1 MSRRNRNE
9 QTGGEAKAAAVG
21 VDTEA
26 TTSAAVKAGGKTG
39 TKKKKKKKNKKRH
52 PIRNFFLVI
61 LCLMLIVFTAGC
73 VVLYKIVS
81 DAPPIDTSK
90 MYELLSET
98 TTIYD
103 DDGNEIDSVYSGSNR
118 ENASIADIPKHTQD
132 AIIALE
138 DKTFREHSGFN
149 VIRILGAI
157 YESVFGGGR
166 ISGTSTI
173 TQQLARNLYL
183 QETRFDY
190 DFKRKII
197 EAYYTMQMEKELS
210 KDEILE
216 AYLNTIYF
224 GYNSYGIQTA
234 AQSYFSKD
242 VSQLTIAE
250 SAALAALPQ
259 LPAEYELVRY
269 MEGVPGEEYADV
281 LLKKTDNG
289 FYIMNDESKGR
300 REICLTFMH
309 EQGYITDAEYEEAM
323 ATPLSAMLNPSYEVY
338 NSNAAYFADYV
349 ISEVIGDL
357 MNDKGMDYDTA
368 WRTVYQ
374 GGLKIYST
382 LDMQAQTVI
391 INEFKDSSN
400 YPGVRA
406 NFNGN
411 GDIIGEYGNVVLYD
425 YSRFF
430 HDGRTFAIH
439 TAGVKKLDDGSVW
452 FEDGGFFHIYDTT
465 VGGQTEYS
473 LEFPSFY
480 IYDNGTYYSI
490 SGGYINI
497 PAKYKSRDS
506 EGNLIVSADF
516 FKEEGNEEFFIFD
529 ENGRLI
535 IPPSSYTLNSR
546 VIQPQA
552 AMTIIENSTGH
563 IKAMVGGRSTTG
575 RMIYNRAIS
584 PRQPGSSIKPLGVY
598 SAALQQSAEE
608 YAAGQTHVFTDYK
621 IDKQGKDLYGD
632 YLTAGS
638 IVIDEKT
645 TINGEVWPKNF
656 GGSYSG
662 PQTLHSAMV
671 NSLNTCAVKIWM
683 QVGPDYSLNN
693 VKKFG
698 ITTLVDSGDVSDVN
712 AAALALGGMTYGV
725 TSLEMASAYTVFP
738 NNGVRYETSSYVKVL
753 DRHDQVLLED
763 NPEVYQVLDPGVAWI
778 MANMMYDVIYG
789 YGTAPEA
796 YIPDTWAG
804 GKTGTTQN
812 YYDAWFDG
820 FTGTY
825 TAALWIG
832 NDYGMELTRTSE
844 AAVQLWGII
853 ARQIDGFYG
862 GHQPDRPANVVRY
875 GSEYYIDGTQTGTK
889 NLKDLMVKAVI
900 CKETGCLATPSCKDT
915 EEKEFINYGE
925 AAKDVPKYYCYLHNP
940 DVSQYPVE
948 PGKDVPPQYVT
959 VPSLIGY
966 NVDEATSVLA
976 ALGLNISV
984 NYVETSDTAP
994 GLIISQTPG
1003 SGHEIEQGSTV
1014 VVNVATEPP
1023 ESTVTVPY
1031 LIGMGVDEATS
1042 TLSSVGLYISVN
1054 YVETDSA
1061 SPGTVIAQ
1069 NPEGG
1074 TEAPVGSTIF
1084 VDVATEI
1091 SGGGEDPGDGGDGG
1105 EGGEGSGMP
1114 AFTPSR
1120 HVNPFLKQKA
1130 VRASRLQS

>member
-9 QTGGEAKAAAVG
+9 QISGDKAVTEAAVS
-21 VDTEA
+21 VDTE
-26 TTSAAVKAGGKTG
+26 TTAAAGGRRTA
-39 TKKKKKKKNKKRH
+39 KKKKSKKRKKRH
-52 PIRNFFLVI
+52 IFRNIVLVLI
-61 LCLMLIVFTAGC
+61 CLILIVFTAGC
-73 VVLYKIVS
+73 AMLYKIVS
-81 DAPPIDTSK
+81 DAPPIDTSR

-103 DDGNEIDSVYSGSNR
+103 DQGNEIDSVYSGSNR
-118 ENASIADIPKHTQD
+118 ENASIADIPIHTQD

-149 VIRILGAI
+149 IIRILGAI

-216 AYLNTIYF
+216 AYLNTIYY

-234 AQSYFSKD
+234 SQSYFSKD

-259 LPAEYELVRY
+259 VPSEYELVKY
-269 MEGVPGEEYADV
+269 MEGVPGEEYKDV
-281 LLKKTDNG
+281 LLKTTDHG
-289 FYIMNDESKGR
+289 FYIMNDESRGR
-300 REICLTFMH
+300 RETCLALMF
-309 EQGYITDAEYEEAM
+309 EQGYITQAEYDEAM
-323 ATPLSAMLNPSYEVY
+323 ATPLSEMLNPSYEVY
-338 NSNAAYFADYV
+338 NTNAAYFADYV
-349 ISEVIGDL
+349 IEEVIEDL
-357 MNDKGMDYDTA
+357 MADKGMDYDTA

-382 LDMQAQTVI
+382 LDMAAQTTI
-391 INEFKDSSN
+391 IREFQDPSN
-400 YPGVRA
+400 YPGVTA
-406 NFNGN
+406 NYNGN

-425 YSRFF
+425 YDRFF
-430 HDGRTFAIH
+430 PDGTTFRIR
-439 TAGVKKLDDGSVW
+439 TAGVKKLEDGSVW

-465 VGGQTEYS
+465 VGGETEYS

-480 IYDNGTYYSI
+480 IYRDGTYYSI
-490 SGGYINI
+490 SGGYINV
-497 PAKYKSRDS
+497 PAQYKKRDA
-506 EGNLIVSADF
+506 EGNLVVSAEF
-516 FKEEGNEEFFIFD
+516 FQQEGNENFFSFD
-529 ENGRLI
+529 ADGRFY
-535 IPPSSYTLNSR
+535 IPPTSYTLNSR
-546 VIQPQA
+546 VVQPQA

-575 RMIYNRAIS
+575 RMIYNRATS

-608 YAAGQTHVFTDYK
+608 CAAGQKHVFTDFK

-645 TINGEVWPKNF
+645 TINGEVWPRNF
-656 GGSYSG
+656 GGGYSG
-662 PQTLHSAMV
+662 PHTLHSAMV

-683 QVGPDYSLNN
+683 QVGADYSMNN

-698 ITTLVDSGDVSDVN
+698 ITTVVESGDVNDMN

-725 TSLEMASAYTVFP
+725 TTLEMASAYTVFP
-738 NNGVRYETSSYVKVL
+738 NNGVRYETSSYTRVL
-753 DRHDQVLLED
+753 DRNDQVLLED

-796 YIPDTWAG
+796 YIPNTWAG

-832 NDYGMELTRTSE
+832 NDYGMELTKTSE
-844 AAVQLWGII
+844 AAVQLWGTI

-862 GHQPDRPANVVRY
+862 GVQPDRPANVVRY
-875 GSEYYIDGTQTGTK
+875 GSEYYIDGTQTGIK
-889 NLKDLMVKAVI
+889 SLKDLTQKLNL
-900 CKETGCLATPSCKDT
+900 CKDSGYLATPLCENV
-915 EEKEFINYGE
+915 EEKEFVNYGE
-925 AAKDVPKYYCYLHNP
+925 SAKDIPKYYCPLHNP
-940 DVSQYPVE
+940 DPEKYPVE
-948 PGKDVPPQYVT
+948 PGQTVVPQPKKVT
-959 VPSLIGY
+959 VPNVIG
-966 NVDEATSVLA
+966 NTESEASSILSGA
-976 ALGLNISV
+976 GLNVSIR
-984 NYVETSDTAP
+984 YVETEEYA
-994 GLIISQTPG
+994 
-1003 SGHEIEQGSTV
+1003 SGTVIDQSPAGGTSVDEGSTV
-1014 VVNVATEPP
+1014 NLDVATAP
-1023 ESTVTVPY
+1023 TYITVPNV
-1031 LIGMGVDEATS
+1031 IGYSEGEAS
-1042 TLSSVGLYISVN
+1042 AAISNAGLYMEAN
-1054 YVETDSA
+1054 YVETDA
-1061 SPGTVIAQ
+1061 YTAGTVIAQ

-1074 TEAPVGSTIF
+1074 SSVTSGTVVY
-1084 VDVATEI
+1084 VDVAVAPQ
-1091 SGGGEDPGDGGDGG
+1091 GGGGDEPDPDNPGGV
-1105 EGGEGSGMP
+1105 SP
-1114 AFTPSR
+1114 FNPSR
-1120 HVNPFLKQKA
+1120 HVTPWVKQRG
-1130 VRASRLQS
+1130 VRLSRMQH

>member
-9 QTGGEAKAAAVG
+9 QISGEAAAAAVS
-21 VDTEA
+21 VDTE
-26 TTSAAVKAGGKTG
+26 TTTAGGGRRNSRKNG
-39 TKKKKKKKNKKRH
+39 KKRKKRH
-52 PIRNFFLVI
+52 IVRNIFLVF
-61 LCLMLIVFTAGC
+61 LCLILIIFTAGC
-73 VVLYKIVS
+73 ALLYKIVS
-81 DAPPIDTSK
+81 DAPPIDTSR

-103 DDGNEIDSVYSGSNR
+103 DQGNEIDSVYSGSNR
-118 ENASIADIPKHTQD
+118 ENASIAEIPVHTQN

-138 DKTFREHSGFN
+138 DKTFREHNGFN

-216 AYLNTIYF
+216 AYLNTIYY

-234 AQSYFSKD
+234 SQSYFSKN
-242 VSQLTIAE
+242 VSELTIAE

-259 LPAEYELVRY
+259 VPSEYELVKY
-269 MEGVPGEEYADV
+269 MEGVPGEEYKDV
-281 LLKKTDNG
+281 LLKQTDSG
-289 FYIMNDESKGR
+289 FYIMNDASKDR
-300 REICLTFMH
+300 RETCLGLML
-309 EQGYITDAEYEEAM
+309 EQGYITQEEYDQAM
-323 ATPLSAMLNPSYEVY
+323 ATTLAQMLNPSYEVY

-349 ISEVIGDL
+349 IEEVIEDL
-357 MNDKGMDYDTA
+357 VAEKGLDYDTA

-382 LDMQAQTVI
+382 LDMSAQTTI

-406 NFNGN
+406 NFNSN

-425 YSRFF
+425 FSRFF
-430 HDGRTFAIH
+430 QDGRTFSIK
-439 TAGVKKLDDGSVW
+439 TAGAKQLDDGSIW
-452 FEDGGFFHIYDTT
+452 FENGGFFHIYDTT
-465 VGGQTEYS
+465 VGGETEYS

-490 SGGYINI
+490 SGGYVNV
-497 PAKYKSRDS
+497 PAKYKTRDS
-506 EGNLIVSADF
+506 DGNLIVSGEF
-516 FKEEGNEEFFIFD
+516 FKEEGNENFMYFD
-529 ENGRLI
+529 DIGRLI
-535 IPPSSYTLNSR
+535 IPPSSYTMNSR

-608 YAAGQTHVFTDYK
+608 CAAGQTHVFTDFK

-638 IVIDEKT
+638 IVVDEKT
-645 TINGEVWPKNF
+645 TINGEVWPRNF
-656 GGSYSG
+656 SFTYSG

-671 NSLNTCAVKIWM
+671 NSLNTCAVKVWM
-683 QVGPDYSLNN
+683 QVGADYSANN

-698 ITTLVDSGDVSDVN
+698 ITTLVEDGDVNDLN
-712 AAALALGGMTYGV
+712 PAALALGGMTYGV
-725 TSLEMASAYTVFP
+725 TTLEMASAYTVFP
-738 NNGVRYETSSYVKVL
+738 NNGVRYETSSYTRVL
-753 DRHDQVLLED
+753 DRNDQVILED

-778 MANMMYDVIYG
+778 MGNMMYDVIYG

-796 YIPDTWAG
+796 YIPNTWAG

-832 NDYGMELTRTSE
+832 NDYGMELTQTSE
-844 AAVQLWGII
+844 AAVRLWGTI

-862 GHQPDRPANVVRY
+862 GVQPDRPANVIRY
-875 GSEYYIDGTQTGTK
+875 GSEYYIDGTQTGQK
-889 NLKDLMVKAVI
+889 NLKDLTQKLTI
-900 CKETGCLATPSCKDT
+900 CTESGYLATPSCKNT

-925 AAKDVPKYYCYLHNP
+925 SAKTIPKYYCYLHNP

-948 PGKDVPPQYVT
+948 PGKEVATQFVT
-959 VPSLIGY
+959 VPNLIGY
-966 NVDEATSVLA
+966 TADQATALLTS
-976 ALGLNISV
+976 LGLNISV
-984 NYVETSDTAP
+984 SYVETSEVSP
-994 GLIISQTPG
+994 GIIFGQIPG
-1003 SGHEIEQGSTV
+1003 SGNEVEQGSTV
-1014 VVNVATEPP
+1014 VVNVAEAPA
-1023 ESTVTVPY
+1023 STDVTVPHVV
-1031 LIGMGVDEATS
+1031 GMSEDEAS
-1042 TLSSVGLYISVN
+1042 ATLASYGLNISVN

-1069 NPEGG
+1069 SPESGAQVPEG
-1074 TEAPVGSTIF
+1074 TVVY
-1084 VDVATEI
+1084 VDVAQAI
-1091 SGGGEDPGDGGDGG
+1091 SGGGGGGESGEGGGDEGGGDEGGG
-1105 EGGEGSGMP
+1105 EGLP
-1114 AFTPSR
+1114 AFIPSR
-1120 HVNPFLKQKA
+1120 HVNTLMKQIT
-1130 VRASRLQS
+1130 RMIYRP